1 MKSGDRMNKYFFS
14 LIKERSVGGL
24 IPELHD
30 ENDIMISSSA
40 DLGRVYK
47 IFYSNLYATLVSL
60 SNRRKFVRNC

>member
-14 LIKERSVGGL
+14 LTKERLVGGL

-30 ENDIMISSSA
+30 DTNIVISSSA
-40 DLGRVYK
+40 DFARVYK
-47 IFYSNLYATLVSL
+47 IFYSKLYATLVSL